1 MSLDNK
7 KGINLNAGFKLIAE
21 SPLDV
26 RSVVD
31 TEAEKQALITA
42 HAAYTGMI
50 VYVKES
56 KRTYQYNSDGTWE
69 FFTKGKE
76 YVHPTGDGNLHV
88 PATGSNSNGR
98 FLVAG
103 NQPGSMAWKEVLP
116 ITIGAADRVHT
127 HTKSQITDFPDSI
140 KNPNALTVSL
150 DGTSQGDYDGSA
162 AKSINITPEAI
173 NASRNNHT
181 HLYAGSASVG
191 GAANSALKLTNS
203 ITLSLSNMVT
213 GSATLDGSKNVDIPV
228 QLKPIDASLVQSGV
242 FDIARIPKAAMER
255 CVVVKA
261 ENDKFK
267 LTTEQIQLGDTVKV
281 TDTGKMYFVVDEA
294 NLNNDNG
301 YEVYTAGS
309 ATSVPW
315 SGVTGKPA
323 DYPPSSHTHT
333 KSEITDF
340 PDAIKNPKQLVISL
354 NGNSSYTYDGSGYRL
369 INITPG
375 SINASPEGH
384 THSYAGSASVGGPAN
399 SVANPITLLLDN
411 VSQGAYNGSSSK
423 EINITPEAINASR
436 NNHKHTISDITDMAN
451 GFVYSADT
459 IKLYNYTTG
468 TVGGGAINGALQ
480 ISKSDTTIDSNSIIV
495 VKTSVVGV
503 GKDPSGTNRH
513 TYYANIQDAG
523 DLRVAYARDALH
535 SEICDTATAANKI
548 NKSLTIQLAG
558 ISQGTWDGSADKT
571 INITPAAIGA
581 SASGHTH
588 NYAGSSS
595 SGGAATSA
603 NKVNSSLTIQLNGT
617 SQGAWDGS
625 ANKTINITP
634 SSIGAAASGH
644 THNYIPLAGSS
655 AITGNLVPQSTTSYD
670 LGSVSKRWKHGY
682 FQEANA
688 YTLVANSACVSGEL
702 EVGGAIRANK
712 VYNAVWNAD
721 YAEAF
726 DFEGPL
732 PKIGTIVELCGE
744 RKVRT
749 ATSGSR
755 VIGVVSDSYCIL
767 AGTAI
772 EDIKNGFKVAVGLL
786 GQIEVECKGEIHAGD
801 FIVSSFEGVG
811 VSSPDP
817 KRGTI
822 IGRAMESKTCLGTEK
837 VMCLVMPQ

>member
-31 TEAEKQALITA
+31 TEAEKAALVTA

-69 FFTKGKE
+69 FFTKGNE

-88 PATGSNSNGR
+88 PATGNNSNGR

-103 NQPGSMAWKEVLP
+103 NQPGSMSWKEILP
-116 ITIGAADRVHT
+116 STIGAADRVHT
-127 HTKSQITDFPDSI
+127 HTKSQITDFPSSI

-150 DGTSQGDYDGSA
+150 DGISQGDYDGSV
-162 AKSINITPEAI
+162 AKGINITPESI

-191 GAANSALKLTNS
+191 GPANSALKLTNP

-213 GSATLDGSKNVDIPV
+213 GSVTLDGSKNVDVPV
-228 QLKPIDASLVQSGV
+228 KLKPIDASLVQSGV

-267 LTTEQIQLGDTVKV
+267 LTAEQIQLGDTVKV

-294 NLNNDNG
+294 NLNNDEG

-333 KSEITDF
+333 VSQITNF

-354 NGNSSYTYDGSGYRL
+354 NSNSSYTYDGSGYRL

-436 NNHKHTISDITDMAN
+436 NNHKHTIADITN
-451 GFVYSADT
+451 LSAAS
-459 IKLYNYTTG
+459 
-468 TVGGGAINGALQ
+468 VAASRQ
-480 ISKSDTTIDSNSIIV
+480 IIMDSNRNAFI
-495 VKTSVVGV
+495 TFAE
-503 GKDPSGTNRH
+503 TNE
-513 TYYANIQDAG
+513 DAG
-523 DLRVAYARDALH
+523 L
-535 SEICDTATAANKI
+535 SENNSFLGIIGAAATMNSCGYTAAVLNAKRLSVKHASTADSATSATNASGADKVNKG
-548 NKSLTIQLAG
+548 LTIQLGG
-558 ISQGTWDGSADKT
+558 ISQGIWNGSTDKT

-588 NYAGSSS
+588 NYAGASS

-625 ANKTINITP
+625 SNKTINITP
-634 SSIGAAASGH
+634 SSIGAAPSSH
-644 THNYIPLAGSS
+644 SHNYIPLSGSS
-655 AITGNLVPQSTTSYD
+655 SITGNLVPQTTNQYVLGLYD
-670 LGSVSKRWKHGY
+670 KRWDYGY
-682 FQEANA
+682 FNKV
-688 YTLVANSACVSGEL
+688 VAGNLSADSACVHGNL
-702 EVGGAIRANK
+702 DVDGNITANK

-732 PKIGTIVELCGE
+732 PKVGTIVELCGK

-767 AGTAI
+767 AGTAMA
-772 EDIKNGFKVAVGLL
+772 DIKNGFKVAVGLL

-811 VSSPDP
+811 VSSSDP

-822 IGRAMESKTCLGTEK
+822 IGRAMESKTCLGIEK

>member
-31 TEAEKQALITA
+31 TEAEKAALVAA

-88 PATGSNSNGR
+88 PATGNNSNGR

-103 NQPGSMAWKEVLP
+103 NQPGSMSWKEILP
-116 ITIGAADRVHT
+116 STIDAADRVHT
-127 HTKSQITDFPDSI
+127 HTKSQITDFPSSI

-150 DGTSQGDYDGSA
+150 DGTSQGGYDGSA
-162 AKSINITPEAI
+162 AKSINITPESI

-191 GAANSALKLTNS
+191 GPANSALKLTNP

-213 GSATLDGSKNVDIPV
+213 GSTTLDGSKNVDV
-228 QLKPIDASLVQSGV
+228 SVKLKPIDASLVQSGV

-267 LTTEQIQLGDTVKV
+267 LTTAQIQLGDTVKV

-294 NLNNDNG
+294 NLNNDKG

-315 SGVTGKPA
+315 SGVTEKPA

-333 KSEITDF
+333 VSEITNF

-354 NGNSSYTYDGSGYRL
+354 NSNSSYTYDGSGYRL

-384 THSYAGSASVGGPAN
+384 THKYAGSASVGGPAN

-411 VSQGAYNGSSSK
+411 VSQGAYNGSFSK

-436 NNHKHTISDITDMAN
+436 NNHKHTISDITNLAAAS
-451 GFVYSADT
+451 VAASR
-459 IKLYNYTTG
+459 
-468 TVGGGAINGALQ
+468 Q
-480 ISKSDTTIDSNSIIV
+480 IIMDSNRNAFITFV
-495 VKTSVVGV
+495 E
-503 GKDPSGTNRH
+503 TNE
-513 TYYANIQDAG
+513 DAG
-523 DLRVAYARDALH
+523 L
-535 SEICDTATAANKI
+535 SENNSFLGIIGAATTMNSCGYTAAVLNAKRLSVKHASTADSATSATNASGADKVNKG
-548 NKSLTIQLAG
+548 LTIQLGG
-558 ISQGTWDGSADKT
+558 ISQGIWNGSADKT
-571 INITPAAIGA
+571 INITPAVIGA

-625 ANKTINITP
+625 SNKTINITP
-634 SSIGAAASGH
+634 SSIGAAPSSH
-644 THNYIPLAGSS
+644 SHNYIPLSGSS
-655 AITGNLVPQSTTSYD
+655 SITGNLVPQTTDQYT
-670 LGSVSKRWKHGY
+670 LGSYNNRWDYGHFNKVVAGNVS
-682 FQEANA
+682 AD
-688 YTLVANSACVSGEL
+688 SACVHGSLDVDGN
-702 EVGGAIRANK
+702 ITANK

-732 PKIGTIVELCGE
+732 PKVGTIVELCGK

-767 AGTAI
+767 AGTAMA
-772 EDIKNGFKVAVGLL
+772 DIKNGFKVAVGLL

-801 FIVSSFEGVG
+801 FVVSSFEGVG
-811 VSSPDP
+811 VSSSDP

-822 IGRAMESKTCLGTEK
+822 IGRAMESKTCLGIEK

>member
-31 TEAEKQALITA
+31 TEAEKAALVTA

-69 FFTKGKE
+69 FFTKGNE

-88 PATGSNSNGR
+88 PATGNNSNGR

-103 NQPGSMAWKEVLP
+103 NQPGSMSWKEILP
-116 ITIGAADRVHT
+116 STIGAADRVHT
-127 HTKSQITDFPDSI
+127 HTKSQITDFPSSI

-150 DGTSQGDYDGSA
+150 DGISQGDYDGSV
-162 AKSINITPEAI
+162 AKGINITPESI

-191 GAANSALKLTNS
+191 GPANSALKLTNP

-213 GSATLDGSKNVDIPV
+213 GSVTLDGSKNVDVPV
-228 QLKPIDASLVQSGV
+228 KLKPIDASLVQSGV

-294 NLNNDNG
+294 NLNNDEG

-333 KSEITDF
+333 VSQITNF

-354 NGNSSYTYDGSGYRL
+354 NSNSSYTYDGSGYRL

-384 THSYAGSASVGGPAN
+384 THRYAGSASVGGPAN

-436 NNHKHTISDITDMAN
+436 NNHKHTIADITNLAAAS
-451 GFVYSADT
+451 VAASR
-459 IKLYNYTTG
+459 
-468 TVGGGAINGALQ
+468 Q
-480 ISKSDTTIDSNSIIV
+480 IIMDSNRNAFI
-495 VKTSVVGV
+495 TFAE
-503 GKDPSGTNRH
+503 TNE
-513 TYYANIQDAG
+513 DAG
-523 DLRVAYARDALH
+523 L
-535 SEICDTATAANKI
+535 SENNSFLGIIGTAATMNSCGYTAAVLNAKRLSVKHASTADSATSATNASGADKVNKG
-548 NKSLTIQLAG
+548 LTIQLGG
-558 ISQGTWDGSADKT
+558 ISQGIWNGSTDKT

-588 NYAGSSS
+588 NYAGASS

-625 ANKTINITP
+625 SNKTINITP
-634 SSIGAAASGH
+634 SSIGAAPSSH
-644 THNYIPLAGSS
+644 SHSYIPLSGSS
-655 AITGNLVPQSTTSYD
+655 SITGNLVPQTTNQYV
-670 LGSVSKRWKHGY
+670 LGLYNKRWDYGY
-682 FQEANA
+682 FNKV
-688 YTLVANSACVSGEL
+688 VAGNLSADSACVHGNL
-702 EVGGAIRANK
+702 DVDGNITANK

-732 PKIGTIVELCGE
+732 PKVGTIVELCGK

-767 AGTAI
+767 AGTAMA
-772 EDIKNGFKVAVGLL
+772 DIKNGFKVAVGLL

-811 VSSPDP
+811 VSSSDP

-822 IGRAMESKTCLGTEK
+822 IGRAMESKTCLGIEK

>member
-31 TEAEKQALITA
+31 TEAEKAALVAA

-88 PATGSNSNGR
+88 PATGNNSNGR

-103 NQPGSMAWKEVLP
+103 NQPGSMLWKEILP
-116 ITIGAADRVHT
+116 STIGAADRVHT
-127 HTKSQITDFPDSI
+127 HTKSQITDFPLSI
-140 KNPNALTVSL
+140 KNPNTLTVSL
-150 DGTSQGDYDGSA
+150 DGISQGDYDGSA
-162 AKSINITPEAI
+162 AKSINITPESI

-191 GAANSALKLTNS
+191 GPANSALKLTNP

-213 GSATLDGSKNVDIPV
+213 GSATLDGSKNVDVPV
-228 QLKPIDASLVQSGV
+228 KLKPIDASLVQSGV

-294 NLNNDNG
+294 NLNNDKG

-333 KSEITDF
+333 VSQITNF

-354 NGNSSYTYDGSGYRL
+354 NSNSSYTYDGSGYRL

-384 THSYAGSASVGGPAN
+384 THKYAGSASVGGPAN

-411 VSQGAYNGSSSK
+411 VSQGAYNGSFSK

-436 NNHKHTISDITDMAN
+436 NNHKHTIADITNLAAAS
-451 GFVYSADT
+451 VAASR
-459 IKLYNYTTG
+459 
-468 TVGGGAINGALQ
+468 Q
-480 ISKSDTTIDSNSIIV
+480 IIMDSNRNAFI
-495 VKTSVVGV
+495 TFAE
-503 GKDPSGTNRH
+503 TNE
-513 TYYANIQDAG
+513 DAG
-523 DLRVAYARDALH
+523 L
-535 SEICDTATAANKI
+535 SENNSFLGIIGAAATMNSCGYTAAVLNAKRLSVKHASTADSATSATNASGADKVNKG
-548 NKSLTIQLAG
+548 LTIQLGG
-558 ISQGTWDGSADKT
+558 ISQGAWDGSADKT

-581 SASGHTH
+581 SASSHTH

-625 ANKTINITP
+625 SNKTINITP
-634 SSIGAAASGH
+634 SSIGAAPSSH
-644 THNYIPLAGSS
+644 SHNYIPLSGSS
-655 AITGNLVPQSTTSYD
+655 SITGNLVPQTTDQYT
-670 LGSVSKRWKHGY
+670 LGSYNNRWDYGHFNKVVAGNVS
-682 FQEANA
+682 AD
-688 YTLVANSACVSGEL
+688 SACVHGSLDVDGN
-702 EVGGAIRANK
+702 ITANK

-732 PKIGTIVELCGE
+732 PKVGTIVELCGK

-767 AGTAI
+767 AGTAMA
-772 EDIKNGFKVAVGLL
+772 DIKNGFKVAVGLL

-811 VSSPDP
+811 VSSSDP

-822 IGRAMESKTCLGTEK
+822 IGRAMESKTCLGIEK

>member
-31 TEAEKQALITA
+31 TEAEKAALITA

-69 FFTKGKE
+69 FFTKGNE

-88 PATGSNSNGR
+88 PATGNNSNGR

-103 NQPGSMAWKEVLP
+103 NQPGSMSWKEILP
-116 ITIGAADRVHT
+116 STIGAADRVHT
-127 HTKSQITDFPDSI
+127 HTKSQIIDFPSSI

-150 DGTSQGDYDGSA
+150 DGISQGDYDGSV
-162 AKSINITPEAI
+162 AKGINITPESI

-191 GAANSALKLTNS
+191 GPANSALKLTNP

-213 GSATLDGSKNVDIPV
+213 GSATLDGSKNVDVPV
-228 QLKPIDASLVQSGV
+228 KLKPIDASLVQSGV

-294 NLNNDNG
+294 NLNNDEG

-333 KSEITDF
+333 VSQITNF

-354 NGNSSYTYDGSGYRL
+354 NSNSSYTYDGSGYRL

-384 THSYAGSASVGGPAN
+384 THSYAGSASAGGPAN

-436 NNHKHTISDITDMAN
+436 NNHKHTIADITNLATAS
-451 GFVYSADT
+451 VAASR
-459 IKLYNYTTG
+459 
-468 TVGGGAINGALQ
+468 Q
-480 ISKSDTTIDSNSIIV
+480 IIMDSNRNAFI
-495 VKTSVVGV
+495 TFAE
-503 GKDPSGTNRH
+503 TNE
-513 TYYANIQDAG
+513 DAG
-523 DLRVAYARDALH
+523 L
-535 SEICDTATAANKI
+535 SENNSFLGIIGAAATMNSCGYTAAVLNAKRLSVKHASTADSATSATNASGADKVNKGLI
-548 NKSLTIQLAG
+548 IQLGG
-558 ISQGTWDGSADKT
+558 ISQGIWNGSTDKT
-571 INITPAAIGA
+571 INITPEAIGA

-588 NYAGSSS
+588 NYAGASS

-625 ANKTINITP
+625 SNKTINITP
-634 SSIGAAASGH
+634 SSIGAAPSSH
-644 THNYIPLAGSS
+644 SHNYIPLSGSS
-655 AITGNLVPQSTTSYD
+655 SITGNLVPQTTNQYV
-670 LGSVSKRWKHGY
+670 LGLYNKRWDYGY
-682 FQEANA
+682 FNKV
-688 YTLVANSACVSGEL
+688 VAGNLSADSACVHGNL
-702 EVGGAIRANK
+702 DVDGNITANK

-732 PKIGTIVELCGE
+732 PKVGTIVELCGK

-767 AGTAI
+767 AGTAMA
-772 EDIKNGFKVAVGLL
+772 DIKNGFKVAVGLL

-811 VSSPDP
+811 VSSSDP

-822 IGRAMESKTCLGTEK
+822 IGRAMESKTCLGIEK

>member
-31 TEAEKQALITA
+31 TEAEKAALVTD

-69 FFTKGKE
+69 FFTKGNE

-88 PATGSNSNGR
+88 PATGNNSNGR

-103 NQPGSMAWKEVLP
+103 NQPGSMSWKEILP
-116 ITIGAADRVHT
+116 STIGAADRVHT
-127 HTKSQITDFPDSI
+127 HTKSQITDFPSSI

-150 DGTSQGDYDGSA
+150 DGISQGDYDGSV
-162 AKSINITPEAI
+162 AKGINITPESI
-173 NASRNNHT
+173 NASRSNHT

-191 GAANSALKLTNS
+191 GPANSALKLTNP

-213 GSATLDGSKNVDIPV
+213 GSVTLDGSKNVDVPV
-228 QLKPIDASLVQSGV
+228 KLKPIDASLVQSGV

-294 NLNNDNG
+294 NLNNDEG

-333 KSEITDF
+333 VSQITNF

-354 NGNSSYTYDGSGYRL
+354 NSNSSYTYDGSGYRL

-436 NNHKHTISDITDMAN
+436 NNHKHTIADITNLAAAS
-451 GFVYSADT
+451 VASSR
-459 IKLYNYTTG
+459 
-468 TVGGGAINGALQ
+468 Q
-480 ISKSDTTIDSNSIIV
+480 IIMDSNRNAFI
-495 VKTSVVGV
+495 TFAE
-503 GKDPSGTNRH
+503 TNE
-513 TYYANIQDAG
+513 DAG
-523 DLRVAYARDALH
+523 L
-535 SEICDTATAANKI
+535 SENNSFLGIIGAAATMNSCGYTAAVLNAKRLSVKHASTADSATSATNASGADKVNKG
-548 NKSLTIQLAG
+548 LTIQLGG
-558 ISQGTWDGSADKT
+558 ISQGIWNGSTDKT

-581 SASGHTH
+581 SASSHTH

-625 ANKTINITP
+625 SNKTINITP
-634 SSIGAAASGH
+634 SSIGAAPSSH
-644 THNYIPLAGSS
+644 SHNYIPLSGSS
-655 AITGNLVPQSTTSYD
+655 SITGNLVPQTTNHYVLGLYD
-670 LGSVSKRWKHGY
+670 KRWDYGY
-682 FQEANA
+682 FNKV
-688 YTLVANSACVSGEL
+688 VAGNLSADSSCVHGNL
-702 EVGGAIRANK
+702 DVDGNITANK

-732 PKIGTIVELCGE
+732 PKVGTIVELCGK

-767 AGTAI
+767 AGTAMD
-772 EDIKNGFKVAVGLL
+772 DIKNGFKVAVGLL

-811 VSSPDP
+811 VSSSDP

-822 IGRAMESKTCLGTEK
+822 IGRAMESKTCLGIEK

>member
-31 TEAEKQALITA
+31 TEAEKAALVTA

-69 FFTKGKE
+69 FFTKGNE

-88 PATGSNSNGR
+88 PATGNNSNGR

-103 NQPGSMAWKEVLP
+103 NQPGSMSWKEILP
-116 ITIGAADRVHT
+116 STIGAADRVHT
-127 HTKSQITDFPDSI
+127 HTKSQIIDFPSSI

-150 DGTSQGDYDGSA
+150 DGISQGDYDGSV
-162 AKSINITPEAI
+162 AKGINITPESI

-191 GAANSALKLTNS
+191 GPANSALKLTNP

-213 GSATLDGSKNVDIPV
+213 GSVTLDGSKNVDVPIK
-228 QLKPIDASLVQSGV
+228 LKPIDASLVQSGV

-294 NLNNDNG
+294 NLNNDEG

-315 SGVTGKPA
+315 SGVTGKPE

-333 KSEITDF
+333 VSQITNF

-436 NNHKHTISDITDMAN
+436 NNHKHTIADITNLATAS
-451 GFVYSADT
+451 VAASR
-459 IKLYNYTTG
+459 
-468 TVGGGAINGALQ
+468 Q
-480 ISKSDTTIDSNSIIV
+480 IIMDSNRNAFI
-495 VKTSVVGV
+495 TFAE
-503 GKDPSGTNRH
+503 TNE
-513 TYYANIQDAG
+513 DAG
-523 DLRVAYARDALH
+523 L
-535 SEICDTATAANKI
+535 SENNSFLGIIGAAATMNSCGYTAAVLNAKRLSVKHASTADSATSATNASGADKVNKG
-548 NKSLTIQLAG
+548 LTIQLGG
-558 ISQGTWDGSADKT
+558 ISQGIWNGSTDKT

-588 NYAGSSS
+588 NYAGASS

-625 ANKTINITP
+625 SNKTINITP
-634 SSIGAAASGH
+634 SSIGAAPSSH
-644 THNYIPLAGSS
+644 SHNYIPLSGSS
-655 AITGNLVPQSTTSYD
+655 SITGNLVPQTTNHYVLGLYD
-670 LGSVSKRWKHGY
+670 KRWDYGY
-682 FQEANA
+682 FNKV
-688 YTLVANSACVSGEL
+688 VAGNLSADSACVHGNL
-702 EVGGAIRANK
+702 DVDGNITANK

-732 PKIGTIVELCGE
+732 PKVGTIVELCGK

-767 AGTAI
+767 AGTSMD
-772 EDIKNGFKVAVGLL
+772 DIKNGFKVAVGLL

-811 VSSPDP
+811 VSSSDP

-822 IGRAMESKTCLGTEK
+822 IGRAMESKTCLGIEK

>member
-26 RSVVD
+26 RTVVD

-127 HTKSQITDFPDSI
+127 HTKSQITDFPSSI
-140 KNPNALTVSL
+140 KNPNTLTVSL
-150 DGTSQGDYDGSA
+150 DGTSQGGYDGSTD
-162 AKSINITPEAI
+162 KSINITPETI

-191 GAANSALKLTNS
+191 GPANSALKLTNP

-213 GSATLDGSKNVDIPV
+213 GSVTLDGSKNVDVPIK
-228 QLKPIDASLVQSGV
+228 LKPIDASLVQSGV

-294 NLNNDNG
+294 NLNNDEG

-333 KSEITDF
+333 VSQITNF

-354 NGNSSYTYDGSGYRL
+354 NSNSSYTYDGSGYRL

-436 NNHKHTISDITDMAN
+436 NNHKHTIADITNLAAAS
-451 GFVYSADT
+451 VAASR
-459 IKLYNYTTG
+459 
-468 TVGGGAINGALQ
+468 Q
-480 ISKSDTTIDSNSIIV
+480 IIMDSNRNAFI
-495 VKTSVVGV
+495 TFAE
-503 GKDPSGTNRH
+503 TNE
-513 TYYANIQDAG
+513 DAG
-523 DLRVAYARDALH
+523 L
-535 SEICDTATAANKI
+535 SENNSFLGIIGTAATMNSCGYTAAVLNAKRLSVKHASTADSATSATNASGADKVNKG
-548 NKSLTIQLAG
+548 LTIQLGG
-558 ISQGTWDGSADKT
+558 ISQGIWNGSTDKT

-588 NYAGSSS
+588 NYAGASS

-625 ANKTINITP
+625 SNKTINITP
-634 SSIGAAASGH
+634 SSIGAAPSSH
-644 THNYIPLAGSS
+644 SHSYIPLSGSS
-655 AITGNLVPQSTTSYD
+655 SITGNLVPQTTDQYT
-670 LGSVSKRWKHGY
+670 LGSYNNRWDYGHFNKVVAGNVS
-682 FQEANA
+682 AD
-688 YTLVANSACVSGEL
+688 SACVHGSLDVDGN
-702 EVGGAIRANK
+702 ITANK

-732 PKIGTIVELCGE
+732 PKVGTIVELCGK

-767 AGTAI
+767 AGTAMA
-772 EDIKNGFKVAVGLL
+772 DIKNGFKVAVGLL

-801 FIVSSFEGVG
+801 FIISSFEGVG

-822 IGRAMESKTCLGTEK
+822 IGRAMESKTCLGIEK

>member
-31 TEAEKQALITA
+31 TEAEKAALVTA
-42 HAAYTGMI
+42 HTAYTGMI

-103 NQPGSMAWKEVLP
+103 NQPGSMAWKEALP

-127 HTKSQITDFPDSI
+127 HTKSQITDFPSSI

-150 DGTSQGDYDGSA
+150 DGTSQGGYDGSA
-162 AKSINITPEAI
+162 DKGINITPEAI

-191 GAANSALKLTNS
+191 GPANSALKLTNP

-213 GSATLDGSKNVDIPV
+213 GSATLDGSKNVDIPIK
-228 QLKPIDASLVQSGV
+228 LKPIDASLVQSGV

-267 LTTEQIQLGDTVKV
+267 LSTDQIQLGDTVKV

-294 NLNNDNG
+294 NLYNDKG

-333 KSEITDF
+333 VSQITNF

-354 NGNSSYTYDGSGYRL
+354 NNNSSYTYDGSGYRL

-384 THSYAGSASVGGPAN
+384 THRYAGSASVGGPAN

-436 NNHKHTISDITDMAN
+436 NDHKHTIADITNIAN
-451 GFVYSADT
+451 ASVAAARQIIMNSDRNAFITFAETSEDTGLSENNSFLGIIGTAATMNSCGYSA
-459 IKLYNYTTG
+459 
-468 TVGGGAINGALQ
+468 AILNAKRL
-480 ISKSDTTIDSNSIIV
+480 SVKHADSADSA
-495 VKTSVVGV
+495 TSA
-503 GKDPSGTNRH
+503 TN
-513 TYYANIQDAG
+513 A
-523 DLRVAYARDALH
+523 
-535 SEICDTATAANKI
+535 SAADKVN
-548 NKSLTIQLAG
+548 NALTIQLG
-558 ISQGTWDGSADKT
+558 GVSQGAWDGSSAKT
-571 INITPAAIGA
+571 INITPSVIGA

-595 SGGAATSA
+595 AGGAATSA

-625 ANKTINITP
+625 SAKIINITP

-644 THNYIPLAGSS
+644 THNYIPLSGSS
-655 AITGNLVPQSTTSYD
+655 AITGNIVPLTNMVYD
-670 LGSVSKRWKHGY
+670 IGSPQKNWNYGY
-682 FQEANA
+682 FNTVITKELSAS
-688 YTLVANSACVSGEL
+688 SACVNGDLSVDGT
-702 EVGGAIRANK
+702 ITANK

-732 PKIGTIVELCGE
+732 PKVGTIVELCGK

-749 ATSGSR
+749 ATSESR

-767 AGTAI
+767 AGSVMA
-772 EDIKNGFKVAVGLL
+772 DIKNGFKVAVGLL

-811 VSSPDP
+811 VSSSDP

-822 IGRAMESKTCLGTEK
+822 IGRAMESKTCLGVEK

>member
-31 TEAEKQALITA
+31 TEVEKAALVTA

-69 FFTKGKE
+69 FFTKGNE
-76 YVHPTGDGNLHV
+76 YVHPAGDGNLHV
-88 PATGSNSNGR
+88 PATGNNSNGR

-103 NQPGSMAWKEVLP
+103 NQPGSMSWKEILP
-116 ITIGAADRVHT
+116 STIGAADRVHT
-127 HTKSQITDFPDSI
+127 HTKSQITDFPSSI

-150 DGTSQGDYDGSA
+150 DGISQGDYDGSV
-162 AKSINITPEAI
+162 AKGINITPESI

-191 GAANSALKLTNS
+191 GPANSALKLTNP
-203 ITLSLSNMVT
+203 ITISLSNMVT
-213 GSATLDGSKNVDIPV
+213 GSVTLDGSKNADVPV
-228 QLKPIDASLVQSGV
+228 KLKPIDASLVQSGV

-294 NLNNDNG
+294 NLNNDEG

-315 SGVTGKPA
+315 SGVTGKPV

-333 KSEITDF
+333 VSQITNF

-354 NGNSSYTYDGSGYRL
+354 NNNSSYTYDGSGYRL

-384 THSYAGSASVGGPAN
+384 THSYAGSASIGGPAN

-436 NNHKHTISDITDMAN
+436 NNHKHTIADITNLATAS
-451 GFVYSADT
+451 VAASR
-459 IKLYNYTTG
+459 
-468 TVGGGAINGALQ
+468 Q
-480 ISKSDTTIDSNSIIV
+480 IIMDSNRNAFI
-495 VKTSVVGV
+495 TFAE
-503 GKDPSGTNRH
+503 TNE
-513 TYYANIQDAG
+513 DAG
-523 DLRVAYARDALH
+523 L
-535 SEICDTATAANKI
+535 SENNSFLGIIGTAATMNSCGYTAAVLNAKRLSVKHASTADSATSATNASGADKVNKG
-548 NKSLTIQLAG
+548 LTIQLGG
-558 ISQGTWDGSADKT
+558 ISQGIWNGSTDKT

-588 NYAGSSS
+588 NYAGASS

-625 ANKTINITP
+625 SNKTINITP
-634 SSIGAAASGH
+634 SSIGAAPSSH
-644 THNYIPLAGSS
+644 SHNYIPLSGSS
-655 AITGNLVPQSTTSYD
+655 SITGNLVPQTTNQYVLGLYD
-670 LGSVSKRWKHGY
+670 KRWDYGY
-682 FQEANA
+682 FNKV
-688 YTLVANSACVSGEL
+688 VAGNLSADSACVHGNL
-702 EVGGAIRANK
+702 DVDGNITANK

-732 PKIGTIVELCGE
+732 PKVGTIVELCGK

-767 AGTAI
+767 AGTAMA
-772 EDIKNGFKVAVGLL
+772 DIKNGFKVAVGLL
-786 GQIEVECKGEIHAGD
+786 GQIEVECKGEIHTGD

-811 VSSPDP
+811 VSSSDP

-822 IGRAMESKTCLGTEK
+822 IGRAMESKTCLGIEK

>member
-31 TEAEKQALITA
+31 TEAEKTALVAA

-88 PATGSNSNGR
+88 PATGNNSNGR

-103 NQPGSMAWKEVLP
+103 NQPGSMLWKEILP
-116 ITIGAADRVHT
+116 STIDAADRVHT
-127 HTKSQITDFPDSI
+127 HTKSQITDFPSSI

-150 DGTSQGDYDGSA
+150 DGTSQGGYDGSA
-162 AKSINITPEAI
+162 AKSINITPESI

-191 GAANSALKLTNS
+191 GPANSALKLTNP

-213 GSATLDGSKNVDIPV
+213 GSTTLDGSKDVDVPV
-228 QLKPIDASLVQSGV
+228 KLKPIDASLVQSGV

-294 NLNNDNG
+294 NLNNDKG
-301 YEVYTAGS
+301 YEVYAAGS

-333 KSEITDF
+333 VSQITNF

-354 NGNSSYTYDGSGYRL
+354 NSNSSYTYDGSGYRL

-384 THSYAGSASVGGPAN
+384 THKYAGSASVGGPAN

-411 VSQGAYNGSSSK
+411 ISQGAYNGSFSK

-436 NNHKHTISDITDMAN
+436 NNHKHTISDITNLAAAS
-451 GFVYSADT
+451 VAASR
-459 IKLYNYTTG
+459 
-468 TVGGGAINGALQ
+468 Q
-480 ISKSDTTIDSNSIIV
+480 IIMDSNRNAFI
-495 VKTSVVGV
+495 TFAE
-503 GKDPSGTNRH
+503 TNE
-513 TYYANIQDAG
+513 DAG
-523 DLRVAYARDALH
+523 L
-535 SEICDTATAANKI
+535 SENNSFLGIIGAVTTMNSCGYTAAVLNAKRLSVKHASTADSATSATNASGADKVNKG
-548 NKSLTIQLAG
+548 LTIQLGG
-558 ISQGTWDGSADKT
+558 ISQGIWNGSADKT

-625 ANKTINITP
+625 SNKTINITP
-634 SSIGAAASGH
+634 SSIGAAPSSH
-644 THNYIPLAGSS
+644 SHSYIPLSGSS
-655 AITGNLVPQSTTSYD
+655 SITGNLVPQTTDQYV
-670 LGSVSKRWKHGY
+670 LGLYNKRWDYGY
-682 FQEANA
+682 FNKVVAGNLSA
-688 YTLVANSACVSGEL
+688 YSACVHGSLDVDGN
-702 EVGGAIRANK
+702 ITANK
-712 VYNAVWNAD
+712 VYNAAWNAD

-732 PKIGTIVELCGE
+732 PKVGTIVELCGK

-767 AGTAI
+767 AGTAMA
-772 EDIKNGFKVAVGLL
+772 DIKNGFKVAVGLL

-811 VSSPDP
+811 VSSSDP

-822 IGRAMESKTCLGTEK
+822 IGRAMESKTCLGIEK

>member
-7 KGINLNAGFKLIAE
+7 KGINLNSGFKLIAE

-26 RSVVD
+26 RTVVD
-31 TEAEKQALITA
+31 TEAEKQALVTA

-127 HTKSQITDFPDSI
+127 HTKSQITDFPSSI
-140 KNPNALTVSL
+140 KNPNTLTVSL

-162 AKSINITPEAI
+162 DTSINITPEAI

-191 GAANSALKLTNS
+191 GPANSALKLTNS
-203 ITLSLSNMVT
+203 VTLSLSNMVT

-228 QLKPIDASLVQSGV
+228 KLKPIDASLVQSGV

-267 LTTEQIQLGDTVKV
+267 LSTDQIQLGDTVKV
-281 TDTGKMYFVVDEA
+281 TDTGKMYFVVDES
-294 NLNNDNG
+294 NLNNDSG

-315 SGVTGKPA
+315 SGVTEKPA

-333 KSEITDF
+333 VSQITNF

-354 NGNSSYTYDGSGYRL
+354 NNNSSYTYDGSGYRL

-411 VSQGAYNGSSSK
+411 ASQGAYNGSFSK

-436 NNHKHTISDITDMAN
+436 NDHKHTIADITNLAN
-451 GFVYSADT
+451 GFVYSSDT
-459 IKLYNYTTG
+459 IKLVNYTDG
-468 TVGGGAINGALQ
+468 NVGGGPLHGALQ
-480 ISKSDTTIDSNSIIV
+480 IAKSDTTINSNSVIV
-495 VKTSVVGV
+495 VNTNTIGV
-503 GKDPSGTNRH
+503 GKDPSGANRH
-513 TYYANIQDAG
+513 MYYANIQDAG
-523 DLRVAYARDALH
+523 TLRVAYAFDASH
-535 SEICDTATAANKI
+535 SSISDNASGADKVNKALI
-548 NKSLTIQLAG
+548 IQLGG
-558 ISQGTWDGSADKT
+558 ISQGAWDGSADKT

-625 ANKTINITP
+625 SNKTINITP
-634 SSIGAAASGH
+634 SSIGAAPSSH
-644 THNYIPLAGSS
+644 SHNYIPLSGSS
-655 AITGNLVPQSTTSYD
+655 SITGNLDPQTTDQYV
-670 LGSVSKRWKHGY
+670 LGLYNKRWDYGY
-682 FQEANA
+682 FNKV
-688 YTLVANSACVSGEL
+688 VAGNLSADSACVHGSLDVDGN
-702 EVGGAIRANK
+702 ITANK

-732 PKIGTIVELCGE
+732 PKVGTIVELCGK

-749 ATSGSR
+749 ATSESR

-767 AGTAI
+767 AGTAMA
-772 EDIKNGFKVAVGLL
+772 DIKNGFKVAVGLL

-811 VSSPDP
+811 VSSSDP

-822 IGRAMESKTCLGTEK
+822 IGRAMESKTCLGVEK

>member
-7 KGINLNAGFKLIAE
+7 KGINLNSGFKLIAE

-26 RSVVD
+26 RTVVD
-31 TEAEKQALITA
+31 TEAEKQALVTA

-76 YVHPTGDGNLHV
+76 YAHPTGDGNLHV

-127 HTKSQITDFPDSI
+127 HTKSQITDFPSSI

-150 DGTSQGDYDGSA
+150 DGTSQGGYDGSA
-162 AKSINITPEAI
+162 DKSINITPEAI

-191 GAANSALKLTNS
+191 GPANSALKLTNS

-213 GSATLDGSKNVDIPV
+213 GSTTLDGSKNVDIPV
-228 QLKPIDASLVQSGV
+228 KLKPIDASLVQSGV

-267 LTTEQIQLGDTVKV
+267 LSTDQIQLGDTVKV
-281 TDTGKMYFVVDEA
+281 TDTGKMYFVVDES
-294 NLNNDNG
+294 NLNNDSG

-315 SGVTGKPA
+315 SGVTGKPT

-333 KSEITDF
+333 VSQITNF

-354 NGNSSYTYDGSGYRL
+354 NNNSSYTYDGSGYRL

-436 NNHKHTISDITDMAN
+436 NDHKHTIADITNIAN
-451 GFVYSADT
+451 ASVAASRQIIMNSDRNAFITFVE
-459 IKLYNYTTG
+459 
-468 TVGGGAINGALQ
+468 
-480 ISKSDTTIDSNSIIV
+480 
-495 VKTSVVGV
+495 TSE
-503 GKDPSGTNRH
+503 
-513 TYYANIQDAG
+513 DAG
-523 DLRVAYARDALH
+523 LLEHNSFLGIIGAATTMNSCGY
-535 SEICDTATAANKI
+535 TAAVLNAKRLSVKHASTADSATSATNASGADKVNKA
-548 NKSLTIQLAG
+548 LTIQLGG
-558 ISQGTWDGSADKT
+558 ISQGAWDGSADKT

-625 ANKTINITP
+625 SNKTINITP
-634 SSIGAAASGH
+634 SSIGAAPSSH
-644 THNYIPLAGSS
+644 SHNYIPLSGSS
-655 AITGNLVPQSTTSYD
+655 SITGNLVPQTTDQYV
-670 LGSVSKRWKHGY
+670 LGLYNKRWDYGY
-682 FQEANA
+682 FNKV
-688 YTLVANSACVSGEL
+688 VAGNLSADSACVHGSLDVDGN
-702 EVGGAIRANK
+702 ITANK

-726 DFEGPL
+726 DFEGSL
-732 PKIGTIVELCGE
+732 PKVGTIVELCGK

-767 AGTAI
+767 AGTAMD
-772 EDIKNGFKVAVGLL
+772 DIKNGFKVAVGLL

-811 VSSPDP
+811 VSSSDP

-822 IGRAMESKTCLGTEK
+822 IGRAMESKTCLGVEK

>member
-31 TEAEKQALITA
+31 TEAEKAALVAA

-69 FFTKGKE
+69 FFTKGNE

-88 PATGSNSNGR
+88 PATGNNSNGR

-103 NQPGSMAWKEVLP
+103 NQPGSMSWKEILP
-116 ITIGAADRVHT
+116 STIGAADRVHT
-127 HTKSQITDFPDSI
+127 HTKSQITDFPSSI

-150 DGTSQGDYDGSA
+150 DGISQGDYDGSV
-162 AKSINITPEAI
+162 AKGINITPESI

-191 GAANSALKLTNS
+191 GPANSALKLTNP

-213 GSATLDGSKNVDIPV
+213 GSVTLDGSKNVDVPIK
-228 QLKPIDASLVQSGV
+228 LKPIDASLVQSGV

-294 NLNNDNG
+294 NLNNDEG

-333 KSEITDF
+333 VSQITNF

-436 NNHKHTISDITDMAN
+436 NNHKHTIADITNLAAAS
-451 GFVYSADT
+451 VAASR
-459 IKLYNYTTG
+459 
-468 TVGGGAINGALQ
+468 Q
-480 ISKSDTTIDSNSIIV
+480 IIMDSNRNAFI
-495 VKTSVVGV
+495 TFAE
-503 GKDPSGTNRH
+503 TNE
-513 TYYANIQDAG
+513 DAG
-523 DLRVAYARDALH
+523 L
-535 SEICDTATAANKI
+535 SENNSFLGIIGAAATMNGCRYIAAVLNAKRLSVKHASTADSATSATNASGADKVNKG
-548 NKSLTIQLAG
+548 LTIQLGG
-558 ISQGTWDGSADKT
+558 ISQGIWNGSTDKT

-603 NKVNSSLTIQLNGT
+603 NRVNSSLTIQLNGT

-625 ANKTINITP
+625 SNKTINITP
-634 SSIGAAASGH
+634 SSIGAAPSSH
-644 THNYIPLAGSS
+644 SHSYIPLSGSS
-655 AITGNLVPQSTTSYD
+655 SITGSLVPQTTNQYV
-670 LGSVSKRWKHGY
+670 LGLYNKRWDYGY
-682 FQEANA
+682 FNKVVAGNLSA
-688 YTLVANSACVSGEL
+688 YSACVHGNL
-702 EVGGAIRANK
+702 DVDGNITANK

-732 PKIGTIVELCGE
+732 PKVGTIVELCGK

-767 AGTAI
+767 AGTAMA
-772 EDIKNGFKVAVGLL
+772 DIKNGFKVAVGLL

-811 VSSPDP
+811 VSSSDP

-822 IGRAMESKTCLGTEK
+822 IGRAMESKTCLGIEK

>member
-31 TEAEKQALITA
+31 TEAEKAALVTA

-69 FFTKGKE
+69 FFTKGNE

-88 PATGSNSNGR
+88 PATGNNSNGR

-103 NQPGSMAWKEVLP
+103 NQPGSMSWKEILP
-116 ITIGAADRVHT
+116 STIGAADRVHT
-127 HTKSQITDFPDSI
+127 HTKSQITDFPSSI

-150 DGTSQGDYDGSA
+150 DGISQGDYDGSA
-162 AKSINITPEAI
+162 AKSINITPESI

-191 GAANSALKLTNS
+191 GPANSALKLTNP

-213 GSATLDGSKNVDIPV
+213 GSATLDGSKNVDVPV
-228 QLKPIDASLVQSGV
+228 KLKPIDASLVQSGV

-294 NLNNDNG
+294 NLNNDEG

-333 KSEITDF
+333 VSQITNF

-354 NGNSSYTYDGSGYRL
+354 NSNSSYTYDGSGYRL

-436 NNHKHTISDITDMAN
+436 NNHKHTIADITNLAAAS
-451 GFVYSADT
+451 VAASR
-459 IKLYNYTTG
+459 
-468 TVGGGAINGALQ
+468 Q
-480 ISKSDTTIDSNSIIV
+480 IIMDSNRNAFI
-495 VKTSVVGV
+495 TFAE
-503 GKDPSGTNRH
+503 TNE
-513 TYYANIQDAG
+513 DAG
-523 DLRVAYARDALH
+523 L
-535 SEICDTATAANKI
+535 SENNSFLGIIGAAATVNSCGYTAAVLNAKRLSVKHASTADSAASATNASGADKVNKG
-548 NKSLTIQLAG
+548 LTIQLGG
-558 ISQGTWDGSADKT
+558 ISQGIWNGSTDKT

-581 SASGHTH
+581 SASSHTH

-625 ANKTINITP
+625 SKKTINITP
-634 SSIGAAASGH
+634 SSIGAAPSSH
-644 THNYIPLAGSS
+644 SHNYIPLSGSS
-655 AITGNLVPQSTTSYD
+655 SITGNLVPQTTNQYV
-670 LGSVSKRWKHGY
+670 LGLYNKRWDYGY
-682 FQEANA
+682 FNKV
-688 YTLVANSACVSGEL
+688 VAGNLSADSASVHGNL
-702 EVGGAIRANK
+702 DVDGNITANK

-732 PKIGTIVELCGE
+732 PKVGTIVELCGK

-767 AGTAI
+767 AGTAMA
-772 EDIKNGFKVAVGLL
+772 DIKNGFKVAVGLL

-811 VSSPDP
+811 VSSSDP

-822 IGRAMESKTCLGTEK
+822 IGRAMESKTCLGIEK

>member
-31 TEAEKQALITA
+31 TEAEKAALVTA

-69 FFTKGKE
+69 FFTKGNE

-88 PATGSNSNGR
+88 PATGNNSNGR

-103 NQPGSMAWKEVLP
+103 NQPGSMSWKEILP
-116 ITIGAADRVHT
+116 STIGAADRVHT
-127 HTKSQITDFPDSI
+127 HTKSQITDFPSSI

-150 DGTSQGDYDGSA
+150 DGISQGDYDGSV
-162 AKSINITPEAI
+162 AKGINITPESI

-191 GAANSALKLTNS
+191 GPANSALKLTNP

-213 GSATLDGSKNVDIPV
+213 GSATLDGSKNVDVPIK
-228 QLKPIDASLVQSGV
+228 LKPIDASLVQSGV

-294 NLNNDNG
+294 NLNNDEG

-333 KSEITDF
+333 VSQITNF

-354 NGNSSYTYDGSGYRL
+354 NNNSSYTYDGSGYRL

-375 SINASPEGH
+375 SINASPKGH

-436 NNHKHTISDITDMAN
+436 NNHKHTIADITNLATAS
-451 GFVYSADT
+451 VAASR
-459 IKLYNYTTG
+459 
-468 TVGGGAINGALQ
+468 Q
-480 ISKSDTTIDSNSIIV
+480 IIMDSNRNAFI
-495 VKTSVVGV
+495 TFAE
-503 GKDPSGTNRH
+503 TNE
-513 TYYANIQDAG
+513 DAG
-523 DLRVAYARDALH
+523 L
-535 SEICDTATAANKI
+535 SENNSFLGIIGAAATMNSCRYTAAVLNAKRLSVKHASTADSATSATNASGADKVNKG
-548 NKSLTIQLAG
+548 LTIQLGG
-558 ISQGTWDGSADKT
+558 ISQGIWNGSTDKT

-588 NYAGSSS
+588 NYAGASS

-625 ANKTINITP
+625 SNKTINITP
-634 SSIGAAASGH
+634 SSIGAAPSSH
-644 THNYIPLAGSS
+644 SHSYIPLSGSS
-655 AITGNLVPQSTTSYD
+655 SITGNLVPQTTNQYVLGLYD
-670 LGSVSKRWKHGY
+670 KRWDYGY
-682 FQEANA
+682 FNKVVAGNLSADSA
-688 YTLVANSACVSGEL
+688 YVHGNLDVDGNIT
-702 EVGGAIRANK
+702 ANK

-732 PKIGTIVELCGE
+732 PKVGTIVELCGK

-767 AGTAI
+767 AGTAMD
-772 EDIKNGFKVAVGLL
+772 DIKNGFKVAVGLL

-811 VSSPDP
+811 VSSSDP

-822 IGRAMESKTCLGTEK
+822 IGRAMESKTCLGIEK

>member
-31 TEAEKQALITA
+31 TEAEKAALVAT

-88 PATGSNSNGR
+88 PATGNNSNGR

-103 NQPGSMAWKEVLP
+103 NQPGSMSWKEILP
-116 ITIGAADRVHT
+116 STISAADRVHT
-127 HTKSQITDFPDSI
+127 HTKSQITDFPLSI
-140 KNPNALTVSL
+140 KNPNTLTVSL
-150 DGTSQGDYDGSA
+150 DGTSQGGYDGSA
-162 AKSINITPEAI
+162 DKGINITPESI

-191 GAANSALKLTNS
+191 GPANSSLKLTNP

-228 QLKPIDASLVQSGV
+228 KLKPIDASLVQSGV

-333 KSEITDF
+333 VSQITNF

-354 NGNSSYTYDGSGYRL
+354 NSNSSYTYDGSGYRL

-384 THSYAGSASVGGPAN
+384 THKYAGSASVGGPAN

-411 VSQGAYNGSSSK
+411 VSQGAYNGSFSK

-436 NNHKHTISDITDMAN
+436 NNHKHTISDITNLAAAS
-451 GFVYSADT
+451 VAASR
-459 IKLYNYTTG
+459 
-468 TVGGGAINGALQ
+468 Q
-480 ISKSDTTIDSNSIIV
+480 IIMDSNRNAFITFV
-495 VKTSVVGV
+495 E
-503 GKDPSGTNRH
+503 TNE
-513 TYYANIQDAG
+513 DAG
-523 DLRVAYARDALH
+523 L
-535 SEICDTATAANKI
+535 SENNSFLGIIGAAATMNSCRYTAAVLNAKRLSVKHASTADSATSATNASGADKVNKG
-548 NKSLTIQLAG
+548 LTIQLGG
-558 ISQGTWDGSADKT
+558 ISQGIWNGSADKT

-625 ANKTINITP
+625 SNKTINITP
-634 SSIGAAASGH
+634 SSIGAAPSSH
-644 THNYIPLAGSS
+644 SHSYIPLSGSS
-655 AITGNLVPQSTTSYD
+655 SITGNLVPQTTDQYV
-670 LGSVSKRWKHGY
+670 LGLYNKRWDYGY
-682 FQEANA
+682 FNKV
-688 YTLVANSACVSGEL
+688 VAGNLSADSACVHGSLDVDGN
-702 EVGGAIRANK
+702 ITANK

-732 PKIGTIVELCGE
+732 PKVGTIVELCGK

-767 AGTAI
+767 AGTAMA
-772 EDIKNGFKVAVGLL
+772 DIKNGFKVAVGLL

-811 VSSPDP
+811 VSSSDP

-822 IGRAMESKTCLGTEK
+822 IGRAMESKTCLGIEK

>member
-31 TEAEKQALITA
+31 TEAEKAALVAA

-76 YVHPTGDGNLHV
+76 YIHPTGDGNLHV

-127 HTKSQITDFPDSI
+127 HTKSQITDFPSSI

-150 DGTSQGDYDGSA
+150 DGTSQGDYDGSV
-162 AKSINITPEAI
+162 AKGINITPESI

-191 GAANSALKLTNS
+191 GPANSALKLTNS

-213 GSATLDGSKNVDIPV
+213 GSATLDGSKNVDIPIK
-228 QLKPIDASLVQSGV
+228 LKPIDASLVQSGV

-294 NLNNDNG
+294 NLNNDTG

-333 KSEITDF
+333 VSQITNF

-354 NGNSSYTYDGSGYRL
+354 NSNSSYTYDGSGYRL

-384 THSYAGSASVGGPAN
+384 THKYAGSASVGGPAN

-436 NNHKHTISDITDMAN
+436 NNHKHTIADITNIAN
-451 GFVYSADT
+451 ASVAAARQIIMNSGRNASITFAETSEDTGLLENNSFLGIIGTAATMNSCGYSAAILNAKRLSVKHASTADSAALAT
-459 IKLYNYTTG
+459 NAS
-468 TVGGGAINGALQ
+468 GADKVN
-480 ISKSDTTIDSNSIIV
+480 
-495 VKTSVVGV
+495 KT
-503 GKDPSGTNRH
+503 
-513 TYYANIQDAG
+513 
-523 DLRVAYARDALH
+523 
-535 SEICDTATAANKI
+535 
-548 NKSLTIQLAG
+548 LTIQLGG
-558 ISQGTWDGSADKT
+558 ISQGAWDGSADKT

-617 SQGAWDGS
+617 SQSAWDGS
-625 ANKTINITP
+625 SNKTINITP
-634 SSIGAAASGH
+634 SSIGAAPSSH
-644 THNYIPLAGSS
+644 SHSYIPLSGSS
-655 AITGNLVPQSTTSYD
+655 SITGNLVPQTTDQYV
-670 LGSVSKRWKHGY
+670 LGLYNKRWDYGY
-682 FQEANA
+682 FNKV
-688 YTLVANSACVSGEL
+688 VAGNVSADSACVHGSLDVDGN
-702 EVGGAIRANK
+702 ITANK

-732 PKIGTIVELCGE
+732 PKVGTIVELCGK

-749 ATSGSR
+749 ATSESR

-767 AGTAI
+767 AGTAMA
-772 EDIKNGFKVAVGLL
+772 DIKNGFKVAVGLL

-811 VSSPDP
+811 VSSSDP

-822 IGRAMESKTCLGTEK
+822 IGRAMESKTCLGVEK

>member
-31 TEAEKQALITA
+31 TEAEKAALVAA

-88 PATGSNSNGR
+88 PATGNNSNGR

-103 NQPGSMAWKEVLP
+103 NQPGSMLWKEILP
-116 ITIGAADRVHT
+116 STIGAADRVHT
-127 HTKSQITDFPDSI
+127 HTKSQITDFPSSI

-150 DGTSQGDYDGSA
+150 DGTSQGGYDGSV
-162 AKSINITPEAI
+162 AKGINITPESI

-191 GAANSALKLTNS
+191 GPANSALKLTNP

-213 GSATLDGSKNVDIPV
+213 GSATLDGSKNVDIAIK
-228 QLKPIDASLVQSGV
+228 LKPIDASLVQSGV

-294 NLNNDNG
+294 NLNNDTG

-333 KSEITDF
+333 VSQITNF

-354 NGNSSYTYDGSGYRL
+354 NSNSSYTYDGSGYRL

-384 THSYAGSASVGGPAN
+384 THKYAGSASVGGPAN

-436 NNHKHTISDITDMAN
+436 NNHKHTIADITNIAN
-451 GFVYSADT
+451 ASVAAARQIIMNSGRNASITFAETSEDTGLLENNSFLGIIGTAATMNSCRYSAAILNAKRLSVKHASTADSAT
-459 IKLYNYTTG
+459 LATNAS
-468 TVGGGAINGALQ
+468 GAD
-480 ISKSDTTIDSNSIIV
+480 KV
-495 VKTSVVGV
+495 
-503 GKDPSGTNRH
+503 
-513 TYYANIQDAG
+513 
-523 DLRVAYARDALH
+523 
-535 SEICDTATAANKI
+535 NKA
-548 NKSLTIQLAG
+548 LTIQLGG
-558 ISQGTWDGSADKT
+558 ISQGAWDGSADKT

-588 NYAGSSS
+588 NYAGASS

-625 ANKTINITP
+625 SNKTINITP
-634 SSIGAAASGH
+634 SSIGAAPSSH
-644 THNYIPLAGSS
+644 SHSYIPLSGSS
-655 AITGNLVPQSTTSYD
+655 SITGNLVPQTTDQYV
-670 LGSVSKRWKHGY
+670 LGLYNKRWDYGY
-682 FQEANA
+682 FNKV
-688 YTLVANSACVSGEL
+688 VAGNVSADSACVHGSLDVDGN
-702 EVGGAIRANK
+702 ITANK

-732 PKIGTIVELCGE
+732 PKVGTIVELCGK

-749 ATSGSR
+749 ATSESR

-767 AGTAI
+767 AGTAMA
-772 EDIKNGFKVAVGLL
+772 DIKNGFKVAVGLL

-811 VSSPDP
+811 VSSSDP

-822 IGRAMESKTCLGTEK
+822 IGRAMESKTCLGVEK

>member
-26 RSVVD
+26 RTVVD
-31 TEAEKQALITA
+31 TEAEKAALVAA

-88 PATGSNSNGR
+88 PATGNNSNGR

-103 NQPGSMAWKEVLP
+103 NQPGSMLWKEILP
-116 ITIGAADRVHT
+116 STIGAADRVHT
-127 HTKSQITDFPDSI
+127 HTKSQITDFPSSI

-150 DGTSQGDYDGSA
+150 DGISQGDYDGSA
-162 AKSINITPEAI
+162 DKSINITPESI

-191 GAANSALKLTNS
+191 GPANSALKLTNP

-213 GSATLDGSKNVDIPV
+213 GSATLDGSKNVDVPV
-228 QLKPIDASLVQSGV
+228 KLKPIDASLVQSGV

-294 NLNNDNG
+294 NLNNDTG

-333 KSEITDF
+333 VSQITNF

-354 NGNSSYTYDGSGYRL
+354 NSNSSYTYDGSGYRL

-384 THSYAGSASVGGPAN
+384 THKYAGSASVGGPAN

-436 NNHKHTISDITDMAN
+436 NNHKHTIADITNIAN
-451 GFVYSADT
+451 ASVAAARQIIMNSGRNASITFAETSEDTGLLENNSFLGIIGTATTMNSCRYSAAILNAKRLSVKHASTADSAT
-459 IKLYNYTTG
+459 LATNAS
-468 TVGGGAINGALQ
+468 GADKVN
-480 ISKSDTTIDSNSIIV
+480 
-495 VKTSVVGV
+495 KT
-503 GKDPSGTNRH
+503 
-513 TYYANIQDAG
+513 
-523 DLRVAYARDALH
+523 
-535 SEICDTATAANKI
+535 
-548 NKSLTIQLAG
+548 LTIQLGG
-558 ISQGTWDGSADKT
+558 ISQGAWDGSADKT
-571 INITPAAIGA
+571 INITPTAIGA

-625 ANKTINITP
+625 SNKTINITP
-634 SSIGAAASGH
+634 SSIGAAPSSH
-644 THNYIPLAGSS
+644 SHSYIPLSGSS
-655 AITGNLVPQSTTSYD
+655 SITGNLVPQTTDQYV
-670 LGSVSKRWKHGY
+670 LGLYNKRWDYGY
-682 FQEANA
+682 FNKV
-688 YTLVANSACVSGEL
+688 VAGNVSADSACVHGSLDVDGN
-702 EVGGAIRANK
+702 ITANK

-732 PKIGTIVELCGE
+732 PKVGTIVELCGK

-749 ATSGSR
+749 ATSESR

-767 AGTAI
+767 AGTAMT
-772 EDIKNGFKVAVGLL
+772 DIKNGFKVAVGLL
-786 GQIEVECKGEIHAGD
+786 GQIEVKCKGEIHAGD

-811 VSSPDP
+811 VSSSDP

-822 IGRAMESKTCLGTEK
+822 IGRAMESKTCLGIEK

>member
-31 TEAEKQALITA
+31 TEAEKAALVAA

-69 FFTKGKE
+69 FFTKGNE

-88 PATGSNSNGR
+88 PATGNNSNGR

-103 NQPGSMAWKEVLP
+103 NQPGSMSWKEILP
-116 ITIGAADRVHT
+116 STIGAADRVHT
-127 HTKSQITDFPDSI
+127 HTKSQITDFPSSI

-150 DGTSQGDYDGSA
+150 DGISQGDYDGSV
-162 AKSINITPEAI
+162 AKGINITPESI

-191 GAANSALKLTNS
+191 GPANSSLKLTNP

-213 GSATLDGSKNVDIPV
+213 GSVTLDGSKNVDVPV
-228 QLKPIDASLVQSGV
+228 KLKPIDASLVQSGV

-294 NLNNDNG
+294 NLNNDEG

-333 KSEITDF
+333 VSQITNF

-354 NGNSSYTYDGSGYRL
+354 NSNSSYTYDGSGYRL

-436 NNHKHTISDITDMAN
+436 NNHKHTIADITNLATAS
-451 GFVYSADT
+451 VAASR
-459 IKLYNYTTG
+459 
-468 TVGGGAINGALQ
+468 Q
-480 ISKSDTTIDSNSIIV
+480 IIMDSNRNAFI
-495 VKTSVVGV
+495 TFAE
-503 GKDPSGTNRH
+503 TNE
-513 TYYANIQDAG
+513 DAG
-523 DLRVAYARDALH
+523 L
-535 SEICDTATAANKI
+535 SENNSFLGIIGTAATMNSCGYTAAVLNAKRLSVKHASTADSATSATNASGADKVNKG
-548 NKSLTIQLAG
+548 LTIQLGG
-558 ISQGTWDGSADKT
+558 ISQGIWNGSTDKT

-588 NYAGSSS
+588 NYAGASS

-625 ANKTINITP
+625 SNKTINITP
-634 SSIGAAASGH
+634 SSIGAAPSSH
-644 THNYIPLAGSS
+644 SHSYIPLSGSS
-655 AITGNLVPQSTTSYD
+655 SITGNLVPQTTNQYVLGLYD
-670 LGSVSKRWKHGY
+670 KRWDYGY
-682 FQEANA
+682 FNKV
-688 YTLVANSACVSGEL
+688 VAGNLSADSACVHGNL
-702 EVGGAIRANK
+702 DVDGNITANK

-732 PKIGTIVELCGE
+732 PKVGTIVELCGK

-767 AGTAI
+767 AGTAMD
-772 EDIKNGFKVAVGLL
+772 DIKNGFKVAIGLL

-811 VSSPDP
+811 VSSSDP

-822 IGRAMESKTCLGTEK
+822 IGRAMESKTCLGIEK

>member
-31 TEAEKQALITA
+31 TEAEKAALVTA

-69 FFTKGKE
+69 FFTKGNE

-88 PATGSNSNGR
+88 PATGNNSNGR

-103 NQPGSMAWKEVLP
+103 NQPGSMSWKEILP
-116 ITIGAADRVHT
+116 STIGAADRVHT
-127 HTKSQITDFPDSI
+127 HTKSQIIDFPSSI

-150 DGTSQGDYDGSA
+150 DGISQGDYDGSV
-162 AKSINITPEAI
+162 AKGINITPESI

-191 GAANSALKLTNS
+191 GPANSALKLTNP

-213 GSATLDGSKNVDIPV
+213 GSATLDGSKNVDVPIK
-228 QLKPIDASLVQSGV
+228 LKPIDASLVQSGV

-267 LTTEQIQLGDTVKV
+267 LTTAQIQLGDTVKV

-294 NLNNDNG
+294 NLNNDEG

-333 KSEITDF
+333 VSQITNF

-354 NGNSSYTYDGSGYRL
+354 NSNSSYTYDGSGYRL

-384 THSYAGSASVGGPAN
+384 THRYAGSASVGGPAN

-436 NNHKHTISDITDMAN
+436 NNHKHTIVDITDIAKASVTEAKQIKMNSNRNAFVTFAETTEDN
-451 GFVYSADT
+451 GLLDDNSFVGIIGAAATMTSC
-459 IKLYNYTTG
+459 NYTAAIFNAKKL
-468 TVGGGAINGALQ
+468 TVKHASTADSATSATNASGADKVNEA
-480 ISKSDTTIDSNSIIV
+480 
-495 VKTSVVGV
+495 
-503 GKDPSGTNRH
+503 
-513 TYYANIQDAG
+513 
-523 DLRVAYARDALH
+523 
-535 SEICDTATAANKI
+535 
-548 NKSLTIQLAG
+548 LTIQLG
-558 ISQGTWDGSADKT
+558 GVSQGAWDGSSSKT
-571 INITPAAIGA
+571 INVTPAAIGA

-588 NYAGSSS
+588 NYAGASS

-625 ANKTINITP
+625 SNKTINITP
-634 SSIGAAASGH
+634 SSIGAAPSSH
-644 THNYIPLAGSS
+644 SHSYIPLSGSS
-655 AITGNLVPQSTTSYD
+655 SITGNLVPQTTNQYV
-670 LGSVSKRWKHGY
+670 LGLYNKRWDYGY
-682 FQEANA
+682 FNKV
-688 YTLVANSACVSGEL
+688 VAGNLSADSACVHGNL
-702 EVGGAIRANK
+702 DVDGNITANK

-732 PKIGTIVELCGE
+732 PKVGTIVELCGK

-767 AGTAI
+767 AGTAMA
-772 EDIKNGFKVAVGLL
+772 DIKNGFKVAVGLL

-811 VSSPDP
+811 VSSSDP

-822 IGRAMESKTCLGTEK
+822 IGRAMESKTCLGIEK

>member
-31 TEAEKQALITA
+31 TEAEKAALVAA

-69 FFTKGKE
+69 FFTKGNE

-88 PATGSNSNGR
+88 PATGNNSNGR
-98 FLVAG
+98 FLIAG
-103 NQPGSMAWKEVLP
+103 NQPGSISWKEILP
-116 ITIGAADRVHT
+116 STIGAADRVHT
-127 HTKSQITDFPDSI
+127 HTKSQITDFPSSI

-150 DGTSQGDYDGSA
+150 DGISQGDYDGSV
-162 AKSINITPEAI
+162 AKGINITPESI

-191 GAANSALKLTNS
+191 GPANSALKLTNP

-213 GSATLDGSKNVDIPV
+213 GSVTLDGSKNVDVPV
-228 QLKPIDASLVQSGV
+228 KLKPIDASLVQSGV

-294 NLNNDNG
+294 NLNNDEG

-333 KSEITDF
+333 VSQITNF

-354 NGNSSYTYDGSGYRL
+354 NNNSSYTYDGSGYRL

-384 THSYAGSASVGGPAN
+384 THSYAGSASIGGPAN

-436 NNHKHTISDITDMAN
+436 NNHKHTIADITNLATAS
-451 GFVYSADT
+451 VAASR
-459 IKLYNYTTG
+459 
-468 TVGGGAINGALQ
+468 Q
-480 ISKSDTTIDSNSIIV
+480 IIMDSNRNAFI
-495 VKTSVVGV
+495 TFAE
-503 GKDPSGTNRH
+503 TNE
-513 TYYANIQDAG
+513 DAG
-523 DLRVAYARDALH
+523 L
-535 SEICDTATAANKI
+535 SENNSFLGIIGAAATMNSCGYTAAVLNAKRLSVKHASTADSATSATNASGADKVNKG
-548 NKSLTIQLAG
+548 LTIQLGG
-558 ISQGTWDGSADKT
+558 ISQGIWNGSTDKT
-571 INITPAAIGA
+571 INITPEAIGA

-588 NYAGSSS
+588 NYAGASS

-625 ANKTINITP
+625 SNKTINITP
-634 SSIGAAASGH
+634 SSIGAAPSSH
-644 THNYIPLAGSS
+644 SHNYIPLSGSS
-655 AITGNLVPQSTTSYD
+655 SITGNLVPQTTNQYV
-670 LGSVSKRWKHGY
+670 LGLYNKRWDYGY
-682 FQEANA
+682 FNKV
-688 YTLVANSACVSGEL
+688 VAGNLSADSACVHGNL
-702 EVGGAIRANK
+702 DVDGNITANK

-732 PKIGTIVELCGE
+732 PKVGTIVELCGK

-767 AGTAI
+767 AGTAMA
-772 EDIKNGFKVAVGLL
+772 DIKNGFKVAVGLL

-811 VSSPDP
+811 VSSSDP

-822 IGRAMESKTCLGTEK
+822 IGRAMESKTCLGIEK

>member
-31 TEAEKQALITA
+31 TEAEKAALVTA

-69 FFTKGKE
+69 FFTKGNE
-76 YVHPTGDGNLHV
+76 YVHPIGDGNLHV
-88 PATGSNSNGR
+88 PATGNNSNGR

-103 NQPGSMAWKEVLP
+103 NQPGSMSWKEILP
-116 ITIGAADRVHT
+116 STIGAADRVHT
-127 HTKSQITDFPDSI
+127 HTKSQITDFPSSI

-150 DGTSQGDYDGSA
+150 DGISQGDYDGSVV
-162 AKSINITPEAI
+162 KGINITPESI

-191 GAANSALKLTNS
+191 GPANSALKLTNP

-213 GSATLDGSKNVDIPV
+213 GSVTLDGSKNVDVPIK
-228 QLKPIDASLVQSGV
+228 LKPIDASLVQSGV

-294 NLNNDNG
+294 NLNNDEG

-333 KSEITDF
+333 VSQITNF

-354 NGNSSYTYDGSGYRL
+354 NSNSSYTYDGSGYRL

-436 NNHKHTISDITDMAN
+436 NNHKHTIVDITDIAKASVTEAKQIKMNSNRNAFVTFAETTEDN
-451 GFVYSADT
+451 GLLDDNSFVGIIGAAATMTSC
-459 IKLYNYTTG
+459 NYTAAIFNAKKL
-468 TVGGGAINGALQ
+468 TVKHASTADSATSATNASGAD
-480 ISKSDTTIDSNSIIV
+480 KV
-495 VKTSVVGV
+495 
-503 GKDPSGTNRH
+503 
-513 TYYANIQDAG
+513 
-523 DLRVAYARDALH
+523 
-535 SEICDTATAANKI
+535 NKG
-548 NKSLTIQLAG
+548 LTIQLGG
-558 ISQGTWDGSADKT
+558 ISQGIWNGSTDKT

-588 NYAGSSS
+588 NYAGASS

-625 ANKTINITP
+625 SNKTINITP
-634 SSIGAAASGH
+634 SSIGAAPSSH
-644 THNYIPLAGSS
+644 SHSYIPLSGSS
-655 AITGNLVPQSTTSYD
+655 SITGNLVPQTTNQYVLGLYD
-670 LGSVSKRWKHGY
+670 KRWDYGY
-682 FQEANA
+682 FNKV
-688 YTLVANSACVSGEL
+688 VAGNLSADSACVHGNL
-702 EVGGAIRANK
+702 DVDGNITANK

-732 PKIGTIVELCGE
+732 PKVGTIVELCGK

-767 AGTAI
+767 AGTAMA
-772 EDIKNGFKVAVGLL
+772 DIKNGFKVAVGLL

-811 VSSPDP
+811 VSSSDP

-822 IGRAMESKTCLGTEK
+822 IGRAMESKTCLGIEK

>member
-31 TEAEKQALITA
+31 TEAEKAALVTA

-69 FFTKGKE
+69 FFTKGNE

-88 PATGSNSNGR
+88 PATGNNSNGR

-103 NQPGSMAWKEVLP
+103 NQPGSMSWKEILP
-116 ITIGAADRVHT
+116 STIGAADRVHT
-127 HTKSQITDFPDSI
+127 HTKSQITDFPSSI

-150 DGTSQGDYDGSA
+150 DGISQGDYDGSV
-162 AKSINITPEAI
+162 AKGINITPESI

-191 GAANSALKLTNS
+191 GPANSALKLTNP

-213 GSATLDGSKNVDIPV
+213 GSVTLDGSKNVDVPV
-228 QLKPIDASLVQSGV
+228 KLKPIDASLVQSGV

-294 NLNNDNG
+294 NLNNDEG

-333 KSEITDF
+333 VSQITNF

-354 NGNSSYTYDGSGYRL
+354 NNNSSYTYDGSGYRL

-384 THSYAGSASVGGPAN
+384 THSYAGSASIGGPAN

-436 NNHKHTISDITDMAN
+436 NNHKHTIADITNLDAAS
-451 GFVYSADT
+451 VASSR
-459 IKLYNYTTG
+459 
-468 TVGGGAINGALQ
+468 Q
-480 ISKSDTTIDSNSIIV
+480 IIMDSNRNAFI
-495 VKTSVVGV
+495 TFAE
-503 GKDPSGTNRH
+503 TNE
-513 TYYANIQDAG
+513 DAG
-523 DLRVAYARDALH
+523 L
-535 SEICDTATAANKI
+535 SENNSFLGIIGAAATMNSCGYTAAVLNAKRLSVKHASTADSATSATNASGADKVNKGLI
-548 NKSLTIQLAG
+548 IQLGG
-558 ISQGTWDGSADKT
+558 ISQGIWNGSTDKT

-588 NYAGSSS
+588 NYAGASS

-625 ANKTINITP
+625 SNKTINITP
-634 SSIGAAASGH
+634 SSIGAAPSSH
-644 THNYIPLAGSS
+644 SHNYIPLSGSS
-655 AITGNLVPQSTTSYD
+655 SITGNLVPQTTNQYVLGLYD
-670 LGSVSKRWKHGY
+670 KRWDYGY
-682 FQEANA
+682 FNKV
-688 YTLVANSACVSGEL
+688 VAGNLSADSACVHGNL
-702 EVGGAIRANK
+702 DVDGNITANK

-732 PKIGTIVELCGE
+732 PKVGTIVELCGK

-767 AGTAI
+767 AGTAMD
-772 EDIKNGFKVAVGLL
+772 DIKNGFKVAIGLL

-801 FIVSSFEGVG
+801 FIISSFEGVG
-811 VSSPDP
+811 VSSSDP

-822 IGRAMESKTCLGTEK
+822 IGRAMESKTCLGIEK

>member
-26 RSVVD
+26 RTVVD
-31 TEAEKQALITA
+31 TEAEKAALVAA

-88 PATGSNSNGR
+88 PATGNNSNGR

-103 NQPGSMAWKEVLP
+103 NQPGSMSWKEILP
-116 ITIGAADRVHT
+116 STIGAADRVHT
-127 HTKSQITDFPDSI
+127 HTKSQITDFPSSI

-150 DGTSQGDYDGSA
+150 DGISQGDYDGSV
-162 AKSINITPEAI
+162 AKGINITPESI

-191 GAANSALKLTNS
+191 GPANSALKLTNP

-213 GSATLDGSKNVDIPV
+213 GSATLDGSKNVDVPV
-228 QLKPIDASLVQSGV
+228 KLKPIDASLVQSGV

-333 KSEITDF
+333 VSQITNF

-354 NGNSSYTYDGSGYRL
+354 NNNSLYAYDGSGYRL

-436 NNHKHTISDITDMAN
+436 NNHKHTIADITNLAAAS
-451 GFVYSADT
+451 VAASR
-459 IKLYNYTTG
+459 
-468 TVGGGAINGALQ
+468 Q
-480 ISKSDTTIDSNSIIV
+480 IIMDSNRNAFI
-495 VKTSVVGV
+495 TFAE
-503 GKDPSGTNRH
+503 TNE
-513 TYYANIQDAG
+513 DAG
-523 DLRVAYARDALH
+523 LLENNSFLGIIGAATTMNSCGY
-535 SEICDTATAANKI
+535 TAAVLNAKRLSVKHASTADSATSATNASGADKVNKG
-548 NKSLTIQLAG
+548 LTIQLRG
-558 ISQGTWDGSADKT
+558 ISQGIWNGSTDKT

-588 NYAGSSS
+588 NYAGASS

-617 SQGAWDGS
+617 SQGAWNGS
-625 ANKTINITP
+625 SNKTINITP
-634 SSIGAAASGH
+634 SSIGAAPSSH
-644 THNYIPLAGSS
+644 SHSYIPLSGSS
-655 AITGNLVPQSTTSYD
+655 SITGNLVPQTTNQYT
-670 LGSVSKRWKHGY
+670 LGSYNNRWDYGHFNKVVAGNVSADSARVHGSLDVDG
-682 FQEANA
+682 NI
-688 YTLVANSACVSGEL
+688 T
-702 EVGGAIRANK
+702 ANK

-732 PKIGTIVELCGE
+732 PKVGTIVELCGK

-767 AGTAI
+767 AGTAMA
-772 EDIKNGFKVAVGLL
+772 DIKNGFKVAVGLL

-801 FIVSSFEGVG
+801 FIISSFEGVG

-822 IGRAMESKTCLGTEK
+822 IGRAMESKTCLGIEK

>member
-31 TEAEKQALITA
+31 TEAEKAALVTA

-150 DGTSQGDYDGSA
+150 DGTSQGGYDGSA

-191 GAANSALKLTNS
+191 GAANSALKLTNP

-213 GSATLDGSKNVDIPV
+213 GSATLDGSKNVDIPIK
-228 QLKPIDASLVQSGV
+228 LKPVDASLVQSGV
-242 FDIARIPKAAMER
+242 FDIARIPKAALER
-255 CVVVKA
+255 CVVVKT
-261 ENDKFK
+261 ENDKFQ
-267 LTTEQIQLGDTVKV
+267 LNTTQIQLGDTVKV

-294 NLNNDNG
+294 NLNNDKG

-333 KSEITDF
+333 VSQITNF

-354 NGNSSYTYDGSGYRL
+354 NNNSSYTYDGSGYRL

-399 SVANPITLLLDN
+399 SVASPITLLLDN
-411 VSQGAYNGSSSK
+411 ISQGAYNGSSSK

-436 NNHKHTISDITDMAN
+436 NNHKHTISDITDIAN

-468 TVGGGAINGALQ
+468 TVGWGIINGALQ
-480 ISKSDTTIDSNSIIV
+480 ISKSDTTIDSNSVIV

-503 GKDPSGTNRH
+503 GKDPSGANRH

-523 DLRVAYARDALH
+523 DLRVAYAHNALH
-535 SEICDTATAANKI
+535 SEICDTASAADKVNKA
-548 NKSLTIQLAG
+548 LTIQLGG
-558 ISQGTWDGSADKT
+558 ISQGAWDGSADKT

-625 ANKTINITP
+625 GNKTINITP
-634 SSIGAAASGH
+634 SAIGAAPASH
-644 THNYIPLAGSS
+644 SHSYIPLSGSS
-655 AITGNLVPQSTTSYD
+655 SITGNLVPQITDRYT
-670 LGSVSKRWKHGY
+670 LGSYNNRWDYGY
-682 FQEANA
+682 FNKV
-688 YTLVANSACVSGEL
+688 VAGNVSADSACVHGSLDVDGN
-702 EVGGAIRANK
+702 ITANK

-732 PKIGTIVELCGE
+732 PKVGTIVELCGK

-767 AGTAI
+767 AGTAMD
-772 EDIKNGFKVAVGLL
+772 DIKNGFKVAVGLL

-811 VSSPDP
+811 VSSSDP

-822 IGRAMESKTCLGTEK
+822 IGRAMESKTCLGVEK